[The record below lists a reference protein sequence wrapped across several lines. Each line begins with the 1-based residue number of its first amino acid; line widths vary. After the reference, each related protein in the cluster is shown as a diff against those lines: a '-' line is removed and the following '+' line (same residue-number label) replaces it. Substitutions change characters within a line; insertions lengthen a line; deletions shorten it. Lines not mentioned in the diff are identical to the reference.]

1 METLMDEV
9 CGKIRNYFVKKPDGI
24 HRGKF
29 TISDGNIECDFLAQG
44 QYFRVVG
51 SVFNDG
57 VWRYPAVEMVAEQ
70 FDGEVWGMCTPPAFL
85 DVLKDIEDWND
96 KFGGIDSVTMSPFQ
110 SESFNNYSY
119 TKASGSSAN
128 GGTGTA
134 VTWESMFANRLSRW
148 RKICL

>member
-29 TISDGNIECDFLAQG
+29 TVSDGNIDCSFMQNG

-57 VWRYPAVEMVAEQ
+57 VWRYPATEMTAET
-70 FDGEVWGMCTPPAFL
+70 FRGEIWEMCTPPAFL
-85 DVLKDIEDWND
+85 SVVKDISDWNT
-96 KFGGIDSVTMSPFQ
+96 KYGGIDSVAYSPFQ
-110 SESFNNYSY
+110 SESFGGYSY
-119 TKASGSSAN
+119 TKASGGSSGS
-128 GGTGTA
+128 GGSA
-134 VTWESMFANRLSRW
+134 ITWESVFANRLSRW